1 MLLAKSKKA
10 SPQLARGTDFSCY
23 IDRNRIVRWLTGNGA
38 IGSCAVPSVRS
49 PLIGEGDFVSLARF
63 WSEQYHSLDQ
73 MSMNAL
79 DTKKEGVI
87 PEQLHPMDVILNE
100 MKDPT
105 IRGLLS
111 PSSTLGFLAPAPWQ
125 PVSAGRQGPVAEPL
139 RPVFYERLAYQPW

>member
-1 MLLAKSKKA
+1 
-10 SPQLARGTDFSCY
+10 
-23 IDRNRIVRWLTGNGA
+23 
-38 IGSCAVPSVRS
+38 
-49 PLIGEGDFVSLARF
+49 
-63 WSEQYHSLDQ
+63 
-73 MSMNAL
+73 MNAL

-105 IRGLLS
+105 IRGLSS